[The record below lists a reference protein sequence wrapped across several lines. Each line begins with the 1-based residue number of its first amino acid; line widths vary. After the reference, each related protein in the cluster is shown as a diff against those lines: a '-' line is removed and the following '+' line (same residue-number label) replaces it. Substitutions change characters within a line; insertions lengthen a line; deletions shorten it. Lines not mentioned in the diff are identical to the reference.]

1 MSEVLTPQ
9 QLAYLSSEF
18 TQMAE
23 TLKAF
28 QQTVAA
34 DPNVDLTEI
43 QSQVGSLLDISNNL
57 ANRAIA
63 TAFDDSAQG
72 YANLRTITE
81 NANKMAASLAQEAT
95 KASKL
100 VGIAARMIDLA
111 TALGSGKV
119 LSVAEAVA
127 ALAKAVHS

>member
-18 TQMAE
+18 NQMAE

>member
-18 TQMAE
+18 NQMAE

-28 QQTVAA
+28 QQAVAA